1 MVLFSVLVMP
11 IAIMDDGREKLSVT
25 VVFSHIVFTTVLSS
39 AFYVGRSLVTT
50 TDMDKMI
57 ETYKADII
65 RHVVKISDLKTG
77 MNVLITEMKD
87 INKNIN
93 NRVMEIS
100 DLINM
105 FQSKLCMP
113 PNKELSQLAKMLNQ
127 ATDKD

>member
-50 TDMDKMI
+50 TNMDKMI

-93 NRVMEIS
+93 N
-100 DLINM
+100 
-105 FQSKLCMP
+105 
-113 PNKELSQLAKMLNQ
+113 
-127 ATDKD
+127 